1 MKKQGIFN
9 QINIGKQ
16 WGIFA
21 QVASQLSILVSIVS
35 LFLVSITAYTTT
47 LAGWLEDYGISIGMF
62 GFVAIIMC
70 LLVVAFI
77 LLYKFALPSFFS
89 YWNDQFYR
97 HDNPMRKEIEEMGR
111 KLDKLLVK
119 KAKKKRQR

>member
-1 MKKQGIFN
+1 MKKQGIFH

-21 QVASQLSILVSIVS
+21 QVASQLSILVSIIS
-35 LFLVSITAYTTT
+35 LFLVSVTAYTTT
-47 LAGWLEDYGISIGMF
+47 LSGWLSEYGISIGMF

-97 HDNPMRKEIEEMGR
+97 HDNPMRKEIEEMGK
-111 KLDKLLVK
+111 KLDRVL
-119 KAKKKRQR
+119 AEQKRQR